1 MISDTRNEGKI
12 KVSIR
17 NKTRNDETIFYT
29 ETEKYPNSDKRELPW
44 NFIPKSSQIDQVL
57 LKHVL

>member
-29 ETEKYPNSDKRELPW
+29 ETEKYPNSDKRELP
-44 NFIPKSSQIDQVL
+44 
-57 LKHVL
+57 